1 MYFFLLF
8 LLCLCMAFFP
18 AYLWHDP
25 QLAWIGWLT
34 TIVFALTTFLPFLKQ
49 HKKQWLIALIILSIF
64 GYAIESLGVLSC
76 FPYGCFSYSEQL
88 GEKLFWLVP
97 YLLVFTRPPLVIGV
111 WSRLRSK
118 GHAGRPLC
126 LLGGLCLVAVDLVL
140 DPIAV
145 RMGMRSF
152 TQTGRWF
159 GIPRTNFAGWL
170 LSGTVWVAILDHF
183 LTQEQIQ
190 KAYLT
195 GLFLFM
201 SFFASW
207 WLRTLLFTYFSF

>member
-1 MYFFLLF
+1 MHFFLLALWCF
-8 LLCLCMAFFP
+8 CMAFFP
-18 AYLWHDP
+18 AYLGHNP

-34 TIVFALTTFLPFLKQ
+34 TIVFALSTFVPFIKE
-49 HKKQWLIALIILSIF
+49 HTKQWIIALLTLSIF
-64 GYAIESLGVLSC
+64 GYAIESIGVLSC
-76 FPYGCFSYSEQL
+76 FPYGCFAYSEQL

-97 YLLVFTRPPLVIGV
+97 YLLIFTRPPLVIGV
-111 WSRLRSK
+111 WSWLRTKSYT
-118 GHAGRPLC
+118 GRQLC
-126 LLGGLCLVAVDLVL
+126 LLGGVCLLGIDLIL

-159 GIPRTNFAGWL
+159 GIPWTNFAGWV
-170 LSGTVWVAILDHF
+170 LSGTVWVAILEYF

-201 SFFASW
+201 SFFVSRMLW
-207 WLRTLLFTYFSF
+207 KILFMYF